1 MSSASNTPT
10 KNGTIDKTADSKET
24 APVRTV
30 SKYDKL
36 TTEDIYN
43 LAREFVKA
51 KEGSKAV
58 QITYNDRNLMNVL
71 TKQISSRKLEDE
83 QAKVGFLDLIGKDRI
98 QLWKALGDLSKEEA
112 MNKYIE
118 LITKIC
124 PLFSVHLEA
133 HKSHL
138 EEIENNK
145 LKLIQEEE
153 QLRKEMTEQKEK
165 KLREEDLK
173 KLEEN
178 KKRREE
184 IQRKQIQEAL
194 NQQTFPH
201 FKAYAEQ
208 QHPNQIQAQ
217 EELIKQLQEQHFE
230 QYMNQVY
237 QQQLLHQQQQAEQLR
252 AMKRVQKKNI
262 TPPPDDEQ
270 LNKLSLGSS
279 TESSPTHVTSSNV
292 EMTNDNQYNNRLE
305 IPNFD
310 NNPDPIQ
317 IQLNSTSTLESS
329 DVKINLE
336 IESNS
341 DTSNQNNQ
349 VINANVNQASE
360 PPGQNDFGQNVFQG
374 TETRENS
381 AEGEEDDSELPPIS
395 AASMLTRKDIK
406 DFKEIVKKD
415 NDAIIKVGSGETV
428 TVRVP
433 THEDGRLIFWEFATD
448 FYDLGFGLY
457 FEWTLSPSSN
467 VTVHVSDSSDEDDAE
482 EEDTTKEDIEIGD
495 KSAESN
501 KPPCDEIIPIF
512 RRDCHEEVYAGS
524 HLYPGRGVYLLK
536 FDNSYS
542 LWRSKTLYY
551 RVYYS
556 K

>member
-1 MSSASNTPT
+1 MSSDTTSNMLNESESAVASVDNVTKIKDT
-10 KNGTIDKTADSKET
+10 KNASVSVE
-24 APVRTV
+24 PTV
-30 SKYDKL
+30 SRGG
-36 TTEDIYN
+36 TMEIEEVYN
-43 LAREFVKA
+43 LAREFVRD

-58 QITYNDRNLMNVL
+58 ILSYNDRNLMNVL
-71 TKQISSRKLEDE
+71 SKQINSKKLEDE
-83 QAKVGFLDLIGKDRI
+83 QNKVGFLDLVGKDRI
-98 QLWKALGDLSKEEA
+98 QLWKSLGDLSKEDA
-112 MNKYIE
+112 MEKYIE
-118 LITKIC
+118 LITRIC
-124 PLFSVHLEA
+124 PLFHAHFEA
-133 HKSHL
+133 HKRNL
-138 EEIENNK
+138 EEMEQKRLKQIE
-145 LKLIQEEE
+145 EEE

-165 KLREEDLK
+165 KLREEDIKL
-173 KLEEN
+173 LEEN

-208 QHPNQIQAQ
+208 QHPNKTEAQ

-237 QQQLLHQQQQAEQLR
+237 QQQLIHQQQQAEQLR
-252 AMKRVQKKNI
+252 AMRRAQKKNEVVLPDGEQFKELSLHPSHESSLDSVGQTLI
-262 TPPPDDEQ
+262 NLSPPEQNEQTPNLQ
-270 LNKLSLGSS
+270 LNNNTSTLQISEVDLS
-279 TESSPTHVTSSNV
+279 
-292 EMTNDNQYNNRLE
+292 MTNDNFQEQHKMNEVN
-305 IPNFD
+305 
-310 NNPDPIQ
+310 
-317 IQLNSTSTLESS
+317 LNENTRN
-329 DVKINLE
+329 D
-336 IESNS
+336 
-341 DTSNQNNQ
+341 
-349 VINANVNQASE
+349 SE
-360 PPGQNDFGQNVFQG
+360 ENGADEE
-374 TETRENS
+374 TE
-381 AEGEEDDSELPPIS
+381 ELPPIS

-406 DFKEIVKKD
+406 EFKESVKKD

-433 THEDGRLIFWEFATD
+433 THEDGRLIFWEFSTD

-457 FEWTLSPSSN
+457 FEWTLSPSNN
-467 VTVHVSDSSDEDDAE
+467 VTVHVSDSSDEE
-482 EEDTTKEDIEIGD
+482 EGEGEEDGDESNKQDVEVGD
-495 KSAESN
+495 KVAEN